1 MPFVHII
8 MEPRDEES
16 KHRISREVSDAV
28 AEGTNN
34 SIDGITVIFHEV
46 PRSGYARGLSYSAK
60 RPRPPR
66 SAATGRPEYV
76 AVNRMWIEDEEAYVA
91 LRRDL
96 VNPALA
102 NQEGFVS
109 TQLLRLSGTD
119 HEYLMINKWMTRAHH
134 EAWLASQ
141 THISME
147 DDARRRVPGR
157 KLIERLNGELV
168 HQTFGPMG
176 GVVQDAKNGAGSDLA
191 GMVAPATP
199 G

>member
-1 MPFVHII
+1 MPFVHVI

-34 SIDGITVIFHEV
+34 PIDGITVIFHEV
-46 PRSGYARGLSYSAK
+46 PRAGYARGLSYSAK

-66 SAATGRPEYV
+66 PAATGRPEYV
-76 AVNRMWIEDEEAYVA
+76 AVNRIRIDDEEAYIA

-102 NQEGFVS
+102 NQDGFVS
-109 TQLLRLSGTD
+109 TQLLRLTETD
-119 HEYLMINKWMTRAHH
+119 HEYLLINKWMSRAHH
-134 EAWLASQ
+134 EAWLSSQ

-147 DDARRRVPGR
+147 DDAKRRVPGR
-157 KLIERLNGELV
+157 KLLERLNGELV
-168 HQTFGPMG
+168 HQTFGPLG
-176 GVVQDAKNGAGSDLA
+176 GVVLDGKNGANSEVA
-191 GMVAPATP
+191 GLVSTAAP
-199 G
+199 

>member
-1 MPFVHII
+1 MPFVHVI

-16 KHRISREVSDAV
+16 KHRISREISDAV

-34 SIDGITVIFHEV
+34 PIDGITVIFHEV

-66 SAATGRPEYV
+66 PAASGRPEYV
-76 AVNRMWIEDEEAYVA
+76 AVNRVRIEDEEAYVA

-119 HEYLMINKWMTRAHH
+119 HEYLLINKWMTRAHH
-134 EAWLASQ
+134 EAWLASE
-141 THISME
+141 THLGIE
-147 DDARRRVPGR
+147 AEAKRRVPAR
-157 KLIERLNGELV
+157 TMLDRLHGELV

-176 GVVQDAKNGAGSDLA
+176 GVVLDGKNGSSSDVSNL
-191 GMVAPATP
+191 VPAAT
-199 G
+199 